1 MTPLPKAP
9 SKVGKFFDFIRT
21 LLRCLAERTPLDSKD
36 FRKVETAN
44 GWYYEATKR
53 DPSKRVPVP
62 MFPFRIY
69 SLRDSER
76 RELGLDYGDHSW
88 RRVFVRSA
96 FVNLLSVTG
105 TDESLFPDDPTDFE
119 SNDETQEI
127 DVPLGETEYFI
138 WVRVEFDNEGVIS
151 AKIEHGLDP
160 AANGW
165 DAFDYDSPAIMT
177 DSLLPN
183 VLFYLVGVVDTQFA
197 IDEYQPYG
205 GGPFDDEFPGNE
217 IVVRQHQR
225 ADINASPSDALD
237 LDSDAAVRGHPF
249 QIYTL
254 SDAVRTSLGLDT
266 IYNTWRKVFVRSGYL
281 NLCPVTNTDG
291 AKYPDAKSEPVMT
304 GGALIADCEITIP
317 LNTEAYYIW
326 IESTWDTV
334 GVLTAEIWH
343 GETPPTDGWTDFS
356 LTTHPA
362 RMNPTATP
370 MALYHLVA
378 IVDTKTAYDL
388 PDYDDDDKKTKLLV
402 RQFQRTDIN
411 ASVPDVLDMKE
422 FMVCIDDVPKYA
434 FLPSA
439 ELTDAATE

>member
-1 MTPLPKAP
+1 MTPLPRAP

-21 LLRCLAERTPLDSKD
+21 LLRCVAERTPLDSKD
-36 FRKVETAN
+36 FRKVETPN
-44 GWYYEATKR
+44 GWFYEMTKR
-53 DPSKRVPVP
+53 DPVKRVPPP

-69 SLRDSER
+69 ALRDSQR
-76 RELGLDYGDHSW
+76 RELGLPYGDHSW

-96 FVNLLSVTG
+96 FVNLLKVTG
-105 TDESLFPDDPTDFE
+105 TDESLFPDDPTDFD

-138 WVRVEFDNEGVIS
+138 WMRVTFDDSGVIS
-151 AKIEHGLDP
+151 AAIEHGLDP
-160 AANGW
+160 VADGW

-177 DSLLPN
+177 DPLLPG

-197 IDEYQPYG
+197 IDEYEPYG

-225 ADINASPSDALD
+225 ADINASPSNALD
-237 LDSDAAVRGHPF
+237 LDSDDSIRGHPF
-249 QIYTL
+249 QVYKLT
-254 SDAVRTSLGLDT
+254 DTVRDSLGLD
-266 IYNTWRKVFVRSGYL
+266 IISHTWRNVFVRSGYI

-291 AKYPDAKSEPVMT
+291 AKYPDQKSAPIMT
-304 GGALIADCEITIP
+304 GGAVIADCEIVIP
-317 LNTEAYYIW
+317 ENKEAYYIW
-326 IESTWDTV
+326 IESTWDTI
-334 GVLTAEIWH
+334 GVVTAEVWH
-343 GETPPTDGWTDFS
+343 GETPPSDGWTDFS

-370 MALYHLVA
+370 MTLYHLVA
-378 IVDTKTAYDL
+378 ILDTKTEYDL
-388 PDYDDDDKKTKLLV
+388 PGYDDNEKRNEILI
-402 RQFQRTDIN
+402 RQVQRTDIN
-411 ASVPDVLDMKE
+411 ASVPDVLDLKE
-422 FMVCIDDVPKYA
+422 FMVCIDNVPKYA

>member
-69 SLRDSER
+69 ALRDSQR
-76 RELGLDYGDHSW
+76 RELDLPYGDHSW

-96 FVNLLSVTG
+96 FVNLLKVTG
-105 TDESLFPDDPTDFE
+105 TDESLFPDDPTDFD

-138 WVRVEFDNEGVIS
+138 WMRVEFDNEGVIS
-151 AKIEHGLDP
+151 AEIEHGLDP
-160 AANGW
+160 TADGW

-197 IDEYQPYG
+197 VDEYQPYG

-237 LDSDAAVRGHPF
+237 LDSDDAFRGHPF
-249 QIYTL
+249 QVYKLT
-254 SDAVRTSLGLDT
+254 DTVRDSLELD
-266 IYNTWRKVFVRSGYL
+266 IISHTWRNVFVRSGYI

-291 AKYPDAKSEPVMT
+291 AKYPDQKSAPVMA
-304 GGALIADCEITIP
+304 GGAVIADCEIIVP
-317 LNTEAYYIW
+317 ENKEAYYIW
-326 IESTWDTV
+326 IESTWDTI
-334 GVLTAEIWH
+334 GVVTAEVWH
-343 GETPPTDGWTDFS
+343 GETPPSDGWTDFS

-370 MALYHLVA
+370 MTLYYLVA
-378 IVDTKTAYDL
+378 ILDTKTEYDL
-388 PDYDDDDKKTKLLV
+388 PGYDDNEKRNEILI

-411 ASVPDVLDMKE
+411 ASVPDVLDLKE
-422 FMVCIDDVPKYA
+422 FMVCIDDVPKYT

-439 ELTDAATE
+439 EITDAATE